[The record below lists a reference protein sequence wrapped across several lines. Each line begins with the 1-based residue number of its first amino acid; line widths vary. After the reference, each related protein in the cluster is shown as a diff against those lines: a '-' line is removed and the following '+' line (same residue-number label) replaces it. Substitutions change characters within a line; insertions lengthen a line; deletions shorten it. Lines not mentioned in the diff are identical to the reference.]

1 MGKGYTHFSY
11 CLATALFSL
20 ADFSSGV
27 SLDGLS
33 ADCDV
38 RRSGRCLACAHASGH
53 AAPQMQ
59 RPNWLAGH
67 AKPACRS
74 DQRRAITASGRAF
87 DRTGRPA
94 GTRGRSVSADRQRA
108 SRGPCDGRCKRET
121 AFAGPVFKFER
132 ADGCPPVVHQSEND
146 GVSEATSS
154 DLIVSA
160 KPERREHV
168 PLGILYMIG
177 ATIVFAASSAVS
189 KWLVASYPI
198 GEVLFTRTAVAL
210 VTCALFILPQT
221 GLAVFRTQRLRH
233 HVGRSL
239 SQGCSQTFLLIA
251 FSLMPL
257 AGAIAINF
265 SSPLFA
271 TLVSALL
278 LKEAVGLARWA
289 ALLVGFCGVLIVAHP
304 GAEAVQIGALFA
316 LANAVLYGSVT
327 AAVRGMTA
335 TESAETLTLYQL
347 TLLTALFT
355 LMLPLGWVSPT
366 PVDAAWIVFN
376 GVSNA
381 VGQYWWT
388 RALHLAPA
396 SAVAPF
402 YYLSLIWAS
411 ILGFAVWGE
420 VPTVSLVIGS
430 AVVVAS
436 GLFLLW
442 RENSARQA
450 KLPANE

>member
-1 MGKGYTHFSY
+1 M
-11 CLATALFSL
+11 
-20 ADFSSGV
+20 
-27 SLDGLS
+27 
-33 ADCDV
+33 
-38 RRSGRCLACAHASGH
+38 
-53 AAPQMQ
+53 
-59 RPNWLAGH
+59 
-67 AKPACRS
+67 
-74 DQRRAITASGRAF
+74 
-87 DRTGRPA
+87 
-94 GTRGRSVSADRQRA
+94 
-108 SRGPCDGRCKRET
+108 
-121 AFAGPVFKFER
+121 
-132 ADGCPPVVHQSEND
+132 
-146 GVSEATSS
+146 SEATNV
-154 DLIVSA
+154 IVSA
-160 KPERREHV
+160 KPMRREHV
-168 PLGILYMIG
+168 PLGILYMVG

-210 VTCALFILPQT
+210 ITCALFILPQT

-233 HVGRSL
+233 HVGRAL

-335 TESAETLTLYQL
+335 TESAETLSMYQMIFL
-347 TLLTALFT
+347 TLFFSLALPFFFA
-355 LMLPLGWVSPT
+355 WPT
-366 PVDAAWIVFN
+366 EADAAAMIAN
-376 GVSNA
+376 GVINA

-388 RALHLAPA
+388 RALSLAPP
-396 SAVAPF
+396 SAVGPF
-402 YYLSLIWAS
+402 YYFMLVWAAA
-411 ILGFAVWGE
+411 LGLVFWGD
-420 VPTVSLVIGS
+420 VPTLALMAGS
-430 AVVVAS
+430 AVVVGS

-442 RENSARQA
+442 HETA
-450 KLPANE
+450 KKPLAAD

>member
-1 MGKGYTHFSY
+1 M
-11 CLATALFSL
+11 LNA
-20 ADFSSGV
+20 SS
-27 SLDGLS
+27 
-33 ADCDV
+33 
-38 RRSGRCLACAHASGH
+38 RHRS
-53 AAPQMQ
+53 
-59 RPNWLAGH
+59 RPG
-67 AKPACRS
+67 PAIS
-74 DQRRAITASGRAF
+74 E
-87 DRTGRPA
+87 P
-94 GTRGRSVSADRQRA
+94 
-108 SRGPCDGRCKRET
+108 ET
-121 AFAGPVFKFER
+121 
-132 ADGCPPVVHQSEND
+132 D
-146 GVSEATSS
+146 GVSEASS
-154 DLIVSA
+154 PELIVSA
-160 KPERREHV
+160 KQERREHV
-168 PLGILYMIG
+168 PLGIVYMIG
-177 ATIVFAASSAVS
+177 ATIVFAASSAAS

-233 HVGRSL
+233 HVMRSV
-239 SQGCSQTFLLIA
+239 SQGFSQTFLLIA

-265 SSPLFA
+265 SAPLFT

-278 LKEAVGLARWA
+278 LKEAVGPARWA
-289 ALLVGFCGVLIVAHP
+289 ALLVGFCGVLIVANP
-304 GAEAVQIGALFA
+304 GTETFQIGAAFA

-327 AAVRGMTA
+327 VGVRGMTA

-347 TLLTALFT
+347 ALLTALFA
-355 LMLPLGWVSPT
+355 LMLPLGWAAPT
-366 PVDAAWIVFN
+366 SVDAGWIIFS

-402 YYLSLIWAS
+402 FYLSLVWAS
-411 ILGFAVWGE
+411 ILGFAIWGE
-420 VPTVSLVIGS
+420 VPTLPLVIGS

-442 RENSARQA
+442 RESNARQA